1 MCYIDFVFQAL
12 LCARDRGIRSSSCPQ
27 GDEGSQMSKWA
38 FPGQCGNSYDS
49 TQNKELQS
57 YLERILNPTLGGN
70 GPVLSYSAL
79 HNEVNK
85 VNSFLNMTFK
95 MKPEK

>member
-1 MCYIDFVFQAL
+1 MKVHRRISRPF
-12 LCARDRGIRSSSCPQ
+12 RDSVATQ
-27 GDEGSQMSKWA
+27 
-38 FPGQCGNSYDS
+38 DS

-79 HNEVNK
+79 PNEVNK